1 MPATRS
7 TTTRTRRNGLRA
19 ISAAVLTFILVG
31 SGLNAA
37 VAKDL
42 DDYATWDDVIAAQG
56 DIDRQNALI
65 DEINVQ
71 IDDLN
76 NQVTIAEGNA
86 LAAGDVYTAAQDAAT
101 LQAGLHYSLDLQ
113 AQEAADKAD
122 AAERDAGVMAAAMS
136 NRVSNDPTM
145 QLLTQPEQADD
156 FLMSMSTLSK
166 LGTYNGAVYEDAVT
180 ARNNADSLADQ
191 AQVAL
196 DERNR
201 LEDEA
206 KSAYDAAVIAQAN
219 VQLARDNAVTQ
230 GSELEAMLIPLKEH
244 RDVVEADYHEGER
257 LREEERK
264 RIEEQRRREQEER
277 ERRAAEEAAAAA
289 AAAQAAA
296 DAAGVPYVPPAAP
309 SSGGDSGGG
318 FSGAGISPPMSWSA
332 YITSPYGMR
341 WHPVWGG
348 YRMHNGIDL
357 VVPGGTCWAPLYAI
371 DSGTVTYASWLG
383 GYGNVVDI
391 NSGGTTFRYG
401 HLSSGGINVWP
412 GQWVNAGDV
421 IGYAGTTGDS
431 TGCHLHL
438 EIQPWGSTVDPQA
451 WLANRG
457 VTYW

>member
-86 LAAGDVYTAAQDAAT
+86 LAAGDIYSAAQDAAT
-101 LQAGLHYSLDLQ
+101 AQAGLHYTLDQQ
-113 AQEAADKAD
+113 AQDAATTAE
-122 AAERDAGVMAAAMS
+122 AAERDAGAMAAAMS

-196 DERNR
+196 DERIR

-206 KSAYDAAVIAQAN
+206 ESAYNAAVIAQAN
-219 VQLARDNAVTQ
+219 VQTARDNAVTQ

-277 ERRAAEEAAAAA
+277 ERIAAEEAAAA
-289 AAAQAAA
+289 QAAA
-296 DAAGVPYVPPAAP
+296 EAAGIPYVPPAP
-309 SSGGDSGGG
+309 SSGDGGAGYSG
-318 FSGAGISPPMSWSA
+318 GISPPMSWNSVV
-332 YITSPYGMR
+332 TSPYGMR
-341 WHPVWGG
+341 WHPTRGG
-348 YRMHNGIDL
+348 YSTHWGLDL
-357 VVPGGTCWAPLYAI
+357 VVPGGSCWAPLYAI
-371 DSGTVTYASWLG
+371 DSGTITYAG
-383 GYGNVVDI
+383 EMGTYGNMVDI
-391 NSGGTTFRYG
+391 NSNGTTFRYA
-401 HLSSGGINVWP
+401 HMSYGGINVWP
-412 GQWVNAGDV
+412 GQYVNAGDV
-421 IGYAGTTGDS
+421 IGYAGTTGAS

-438 EIQPWGSTVDPQA
+438 EIMPWGNNVDPQV
-451 WLANRG
+451 WLADRG
-457 VTYW
+457 IYYW